1 MNEFVESRPRDRRS
15 SVVVLALLLLFAFIA
30 TAGDD
35 EDDDGDD
42 DAGARGTLVEVV
54 AGRTRVH
61 LEPDTLARFGIT
73 VGAANIEHH
82 VAEQLVFGET
92 LDSAAIL
99 AARNTYAAAR
109 AARESAA
116 ATVGAQRA
124 LISRLTAMREQG
136 LAVDTIALAREQR
149 QLTDFIAAQRRS
161 GFALESARQ
170 SALVQFG
177 TQFGT
182 RIMTPD
188 DSMFEELLAGER
200 HVISVPVRFAGSV
213 NSPVF
218 IGRSGQRA
226 DAVAGNWIGP
236 DARSRVP
243 LGASY
248 LVTTADPRLRNGMR
262 VSVWLSNPDAAFD
275 ALRVP
280 RRALVWHA
288 GARWIYV
295 ELAAG
300 VFERRRARVSATDT
314 HTALLE
320 PGAEPM
326 SRVVIAGATSLL
338 GEEFR
343 WSIPDED
350 DD

>member
-1 MNEFVESRPRDRRS
+1 MNEFVKRRRRDRRCS
-15 SVVVLALLLLFAFIA
+15 AGILVLLLSLAFIA
-30 TAGDD
+30 TAGS
-35 EDDDGDD
+35 DDDDD
-42 DAGARGTLVEVV
+42 DAGERGTLVEVV

-61 LEPDTLARFGIT
+61 IDPESLARFGIT
-73 VGAANIEHH
+73 VGAPSIEHH
-82 VAEQLVFGET
+82 VAEQLAFGET

-99 AARNTYAAAR
+99 AARNMYAAAH
-109 AARESAA
+109 AARESATA
-116 ATVGAQRA
+116 VVDLQRA
-124 LISRLTAMREQG
+124 LISRISAMREQG
-136 LAVDTIALAREQR
+136 LAVDTIAFAREQR
-149 QLTDFIAAQRRS
+149 QLTDFIAAQHRA

-170 SALVQFG
+170 GALLQWGAQFG
-177 TQFGT
+177 A
-182 RIMTPD
+182 RIMARE
-188 DSMFEELLAGER
+188 DSMFDELLAGDR
-200 HVISVPVRFAGSV
+200 HVISVPVRFAEAV

-218 IGRSGQRA
+218 VGRSGQRA
-226 DAVAGNWIGP
+226 DAVAGTWLGP

-248 LVTTADPRLRNGMR
+248 LVTVADPRLRSGMR

-288 GARWIYV
+288 GSRWIYV

-300 VFERRRARVSATDT
+300 VFERRRAQVGATDART
-314 HTALLE
+314 VLLE
-320 PGAEPM
+320 PGTEPM